1 MYISI
6 TPKIYFLSF
15 SLLFSFFFQIIS
27 KFMNYTL
34 GNSGQVCIIIFQK
47 KTQLNMHFLRV
58 KLWIIGYVFSYS
70 NKLSHSRSPTKMYF
84 LCMLILFTNKIQLTF
99 VFQKIHFF
107 LRLPWPR
114 NQLCMYYFRNK
125 KNKYFFHTIMK
136 LAFINNIKICK
147 KNARTFMYS
156 SRIIAVTCL

>member
-1 MYISI
+1 
-6 TPKIYFLSF
+6 
-15 SLLFSFFFQIIS
+15 
-27 KFMNYTL
+27 
-34 GNSGQVCIIIFQK
+34 
-47 KTQLNMHFLRV
+47 
-58 KLWIIGYVFSYS
+58 
-70 NKLSHSRSPTKMYF
+70 MYF

-147 KNARTFMYS
+147 KMLVLLCTLPVS
-156 SRIIAVTCL
+156 SQLHACILCNIVDKF